1 MGKKKVLIVTQEM
14 KPYTALSEISEIA
27 RKLPQHVQEKGM
39 EIRVLM
45 PRFGT
50 INERRHRLH
59 EVVRLSGMNI
69 IVDDD
74 DFPLIIKVASVPG
87 ARMQVYFLDNEDFFK
102 RKSIFEDAKGKPF
115 DDNAERMIFFCKGVI
130 ETVKKFGWAPDII
143 HCHGWMTSLIP
154 LYVKNAYRT
163 EPLFQH
169 SKMLYSAYNSTVED
183 SFGDNFVEKAQI
195 NSLGKEDLV
204 PYQKEGG
211 IGLHEGAIHFSD
223 AVIRG
228 SETLSESVEEVLSTT
243 DKPVLEHHGEED
255 FKPSYLEFYHSL
267 LQEEEVAE

>member
-27 RKLPQHVQEKGM
+27 RKLPQYVQEKGM

-102 RKSIFEDAKGKPF
+102 RKSVFEDAKGQPF
-115 DDNAERMIFFCKGVI
+115 DDNAERMIFFCKGVV
-130 ETVKKFGWAPDII
+130 ETVKKFGWAPDIV

-154 LYVKNAYRT
+154 LYIKNAYRT

-169 SKMLYSAYNSTVED
+169 SKMIYSAYNSSMAGT
-183 SFGDNFVEKAQI
+183 FGDNFIEKAQI
-195 NSLGKEDLV
+195 NNLGQDDLV
-204 PYQKEGG
+204 AYQQDGNVA
-211 IGLHEGAIHFSD
+211 LHQGAIHFSD

-228 SETLSESVEEVLSTT
+228 SEPLADTVETLLRET
-243 DKPVLEHHGEED
+243 DKPVLAFQEEENYL
-255 FKPSYLEFYHSL
+255 KSYLEFYHTL